1 MKAFK
6 KNLASAVIAKIIV
19 EVLSMLLKAIV

>member
-6 KNLASAVIAKIIV
+6 KNLASAVIAKVIV

>member
-6 KNLASAVIAKIIV
+6 KNLASAVIAKVIV
-19 EVLSMLLKAIV
+19 EVISMLIKAMI